1 MIKMGQQGFY
11 WFIGVVEDNTSD
23 PMKLGGCKVRVF
35 GVHEE
40 LPTDRLPDAIVM
52 MPTTSGSFQGIGDTP
67 SLLAGSFVF
76 GFFMDGSAKK
86 YPMIVGTIPYMP
98 GDEEKNNS
106 IPFLAREKQTVVN
119 NKIGPEPE
127 SSYAAKYPFNRAIVT
142 RAGHI
147 IEIDDTPDNERLHIR
162 HSKGSYVEI
171 NKDGRMIIKSVDDS
185 FDIVGKNK
193 DIHIEG
199 NANIQVKGNLN
210 SIVKGKTTVT
220 GEGDI
225 VLASEGNIDI
235 NGVLGVNISS
245 GTSINIKSPGGLIQK
260 KGSFTTIGTVSM
272 ATGATGTFSSP
283 SGKTVHVNK
292 GVVTKIG

>member
-11 WFIGVVEDNTSD
+11 WFVGIIEDNTTDS
-23 PMKLGGCKVRVF
+23 MKLGGCKVRVF

-40 LPTDRLPDAIVM
+40 LPTERLPDAVVM

-67 SLLAGSFVF
+67 GLLAGSFVF
-76 GFFMDGSAKK
+76 GFFLDGSAKR
-86 YPMIVGTIPYMP
+86 YPMIIGTMPYLP
-98 GDEEKNNS
+98 GENENNHS
-106 IPFLAREKQTVVN
+106 IPSLAREIQTVVN
-119 NKIGPEPE
+119 NKIGPEPD
-127 SSYAAKYPFNRAIVT
+127 SSYAAKYPYNRAIVT

-147 IEIDDTPDNERLHIR
+147 IEIDDTPDNERLHVR

-185 FDIVGKNK
+185 FEIVGKNK
-193 DIHIEG
+193 SVYIEG

-210 SIVKGKTTVT
+210 SIVKGKSTIT

-225 VLASEGNIDI
+225 VLASAGKIDI
-235 NGVLGVNISS
+235 NGVMGVNISS
-245 GTSINIKSPGGLIQK
+245 GTSINIESPGGLIQTE
-260 KGSFTTIGTVSM
+260 GSFTTIGTMSM
-272 ATGATGTFSSP
+272 ATGVTDTFSTP

-292 GVVTKIG
+292 GIVTKIG